1 MQWRLEPKGAGSRV
15 VRLRISHPWMSVMTV
30 PAMLRANSS
39 PKTLA
44 PVYERE
50 IIFRVRQGPHGWML
64 RDIAAPDTAMA
75 RVNLAIQ

>member
-1 MQWRLEPKGAGSRV
+1 
-15 VRLRISHPWMSVMTV
+15 MTV

>member
-1 MQWRLEPKGAGSRV
+1 
-15 VRLRISHPWMSVMTV
+15 MTG
-30 PAMLRANSS
+30 PALLRANPS

-50 IIFRVRQGPHGWML
+50 IIFRVLQVSHGWML

-75 RVNLAIQ
+75 RINLAIQ